1 MMDSGN
7 QLTCGAAELSPKN
20 IGQGV
25 KKLLYPDSVRLGPE
39 YQRAWYNQGTM
50 LLQAG
55 EPAAAAVAF
64 QRALAA
70 APREVDT
77 LYNLALALSQQDKS
91 TAAAH
96 YYHRALAEA
105 PADLDI
111 LYNLGLLY
119 RRLGRY
125 REALRYLRRVVELA
139 PEHAPAYGHLA
150 TLLNKLE
157 EKEAAIT
164 CFEKLLELN
173 HKPQAA
179 RHMLSALR
187 GESPSA
193 PPAEYVA
200 ELFDQYAD
208 RFDSEL
214 MEGLGYRVPFLL
226 AEMVREVRGEQMYAE
241 LLDLGC
247 GTGLVGETFLSCA
260 SRLYGVDLAGK
271 MVAAAREKGIYDGLY
286 RDELLNF
293 CRRSRQRFELLVA
306 ADVLTYMGDLWPF
319 FQVLPQVL
327 RPGGDLLCSLEEG
340 AAGVDFALQS
350 SGRYAHDPAYPE
362 RLAAAT
368 GLQLLESR
376 RTALRREKEQWIYGW
391 LYLLHRPPA
400 V

>member
-1 MMDSGN
+1 M
-7 QLTCGAAELSPKN
+7 
-20 IGQGV
+20 
-25 KKLLYPDSVRLGPE
+25 LYPDSVRLGPE

-55 EPAAAAVAF
+55 EPEAAAGAF
-64 QRALAA
+64 QYALAA

-77 LYNLALALSQQDKS
+77 LYNLALALGQQGKHA
-91 TAAAH
+91 AAAH

-105 PADLDI
+105 PTDHDI

-125 REALRYLRRVVELA
+125 REALRYLRRLVELA
-139 PEHAPAYGHLA
+139 PEHGPAYGHLG

-157 EKEAAIT
+157 EKEAAIA
-164 CFEKLLELN
+164 CFEKLLELD

-226 AEMVREVRGEQMYAE
+226 AELAREVRGERMYTE

-260 SRLYGVDLAGK
+260 TRLHGVDLAGK
-271 MVAAAREKGIYDGLY
+271 MVAAAREKGIYDALHQ
-286 RDELLNF
+286 DELLNF
-293 CRRSRQRFELLVA
+293 CRYTKQSFDLLVA
-306 ADVLTYMGDLWPF
+306 ADVLIYMGDLEPF
-319 FQVLPQVL
+319 FQVLPRIL
-327 RPGGDLLCSLEEG
+327 RPGGDLLYSLEEG
-340 AAGVDFALQS
+340 EAGVDFALRP

-362 RLAAAT
+362 RLAAAA
-368 GLQLLESR
+368 GLRLLECR

-391 LYLLHRPPA
+391 LYMWQRDDA
-400 V
+400 VSV